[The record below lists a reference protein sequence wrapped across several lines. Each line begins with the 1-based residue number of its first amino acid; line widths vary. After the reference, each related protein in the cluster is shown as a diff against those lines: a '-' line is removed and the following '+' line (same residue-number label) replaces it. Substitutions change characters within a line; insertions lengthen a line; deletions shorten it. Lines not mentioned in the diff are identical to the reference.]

1 VTLSKQIAKNFRD
14 VFFGGNWTAVNLKD
28 SLQNVSWEQAV
39 TKVYD
44 LNTIAMLVFHINYY
58 VEAVLKVLYGE
69 ALNASDKFS
78 FDLHPVN
85 SEEEWQKLVAKVMT
99 EAEQFAAEIEKLED
113 DKFFEDFSNPKY
125 GNNYRN
131 IVGIIEHTHYH
142 LGQIVLIKKILAQQ
156 ASLWDI

>member
-1 VTLSKQIAKNFRD
+1 
-14 VFFGGNWTAVNLKD
+14 
-28 SLQNVSWEQAV
+28 
-39 TKVYD
+39 
-44 LNTIAMLVFHINYY
+44 
-58 VEAVLKVLYGE
+58 LKVLYGE

>member
-1 VTLSKQIAKNFRD
+1 MMTLSKQIAKNFRD

-28 SLQNVSWEQAV
+28 TLQGVTRDQAV
-39 TKVYD
+39 AKIYD

-58 VEAVLKVLYGE
+58 VDVVLKVLYGE

-78 FDLHPVN
+78 FNLEPIK
-85 SEEEWQKLVAKVMT
+85 SEEDWQKLVSKTMT
-99 EAEQFAAEIEKLED
+99 QAEQFATEIGKWD
-113 DKFFEDFSNPKY
+113 DSKFFEDFTNPKY

-156 ASLWDI
+156 ASL